1 MSKQIIYT
9 ADLCDDF
16 AEKVAIVD
24 DIFKDYG
31 ARKNFHGEIVTVK
44 LFEDNS
50 FVKKA
55 LAEDGTGK
63 VLVVDGGG
71 SKRRAL
77 VGGNLGE
84 LAVKNNWNGIIVFGA
99 IRDTHEFAPLD
110 LGVKAL
116 GVSPMKTE
124 KRNEGQLNVV
134 VQFGGVTFEPGDYIY
149 ADLDGVVVSEKNL
162 LNG

>member
-1 MSKQIIYT
+1 MSKKIIYT
-9 ADLCDDF
+9 ADLCDEF
-16 AEKVAIVD
+16 PNELQIVA

-31 ARKNFHGEIVTVK
+31 ARKNFHGAIVTVK

-50 FVKKA
+50 YVKKV

-63 VLVVDGGG
+63 VLVIDGGG

-84 LAVKNNWNGIIVFGA
+84 LAVKNNWNGILVFGA

-124 KRNEGQLNVV
+124 KRNEGQQNVEV
-134 VQFGGVTFEPGDYIY
+134 KFEGVTFKPGNYIY
-149 ADLDGVVVSEKNL
+149 ADLDGVVVSEKS
-162 LNG
+162 LN

>member
-1 MSKQIIYT
+1 MMSNKKIYT
-9 ADLCDDF
+9 ADLCDEYSD
-16 AEKVAIVD
+16 ELQIVA
-24 DIFKDYG
+24 DIFKNYG
-31 ARKNFHGEIVTVK
+31 GKDNFHGEIVTVK

-55 LAEDGTGK
+55 LSEDGTGK

-84 LAVKNNWNGIIVFGA
+84 LAVKNNWSGIVVFGA
-99 IRDTHEFAPLD
+99 IRDTHEFAPLN

-116 GVSPMKTE
+116 GVSPIKTE
-124 KRNEGQLNVV
+124 KRNEGQLNIPVK
-134 VQFGGVTFEPGDYIY
+134 FGGVTFKPGYFLY
-149 ADLDGVVVSEKNL
+149 ADLDGVVVSDISIR
-162 LNG
+162 

>member
-1 MSKQIIYT
+1 MSKKNIYT
-9 ADLCDDF
+9 ADLCDEF
-16 AEKVAIVD
+16 PTELQIVA

-31 ARKNFHGEIVTVK
+31 ARKFFHGAIVTVK

-50 FVKKA
+50 YVKKT

-63 VLVVDGGG
+63 VLVIDGGG

-84 LAVKNNWNGIIVFGA
+84 LAVKNNWNGILVFGA

-116 GVSPMKTE
+116 GVSPMKTD
-124 KRNEGQLNVV
+124 KRNEGQQNVEV
-134 VQFGGVTFEPGDYIY
+134 KFGGVTFKPGNYIY

-162 LNG
+162 T

>member
-1 MSKQIIYT
+1 MSKKIIYT
-9 ADLCDDF
+9 ADLCDEF
-16 AEKVAIVD
+16 PNELQIVA

-31 ARKNFHGEIVTVK
+31 ARKNFHGAIVTVK

-50 FVKKA
+50 YVKKV

-63 VLVVDGGG
+63 VLVIDGGG

-84 LAVKNNWNGIIVFGA
+84 LAVKNNWNGILVFGA

-110 LGVKAL
+110 LGLKAL

-124 KRNEGQLNVV
+124 KRNEGQQNVEV
-134 VQFGGVTFEPGDYIY
+134 KFGGVTFKPGNYIY
-149 ADLDGVVVSEKNL
+149 ADLDGVVVSEKS
-162 LNG
+162 LN